1 MAEPPSAA
9 PSEVAS
15 ERDMLLTIKLHIPGH
30 GWAAILDV
38 AIRYILVMMT
48 GLSSGVEDHW
58 KR

>member
-1 MAEPPSAA
+1 M
-9 PSEVAS
+9 
-15 ERDMLLTIKLHIPGH
+15 G
-30 GWAAILDV
+30 GNLDV